1 MHWAP
6 NPPSAAAGNDNV
18 YPVFL
23 GFIVADGALEMAY
36 KCIQSMRL
44 PLVLDLDETVVKAYT
59 ASKLTKEIDE
69 LTARLAQRDP
79 ECATSSHISA

>member
-1 MHWAP
+1 MSLTT
-6 NPPSAAAGNDNV
+6 PSATAGGDSL

-23 GFIVADGALEMAY
+23 GFIVADGALDMAHE
-36 KCIQSMRL
+36 CIQSMRL

-79 ECATSSHISA
+79 ECATSSPQ